1 MEKAIRRKAARVKQ
15 SVEEVVDA
23 SESEDERIE
32 TDITGP
38 IDRSMLIPTGSTL
51 LNLALSDD
59 PYGGFALGTINN
71 IIGDSAAGK
80 TFLFWTMLAEMTYD
94 ERFSEHELIYDEPEA
109 AFAFNISKLFGQ
121 AVEDRVNTDTVS
133 DSVEDWH
140 DNVFAKVKENVPFI
154 YGLDSLD
161 AISSEEEIERD
172 IRKGT
177 FGAAK
182 PKLIGEI
189 LRKIVQGVKGS
200 KSAVFVISQTRDAIG
215 VMFGDKKTRS
225 GGKALKFFSSHEIWM
240 AVKAHIKRKE
250 RDVGVHVR
258 VKISKNK
265 ITGKLRIVEFPIYYD
280 YGVDDVTSCIGF
292 LTDEGHW
299 TVTKNVVNTKGEI
312 VKEPMK
318 TEALAS
324 FIAANPNQYKKLV
337 NITAS
342 VWRKVEDSV
351 STKMPPKYQRD

>member
-1 MEKAIRRKAARVKQ
+1 MADKPTRRRIAVD
-15 SVEEVVDA
+15 EVVEA
-23 SESEDERIE
+23 IESEEDKAEM
-32 TDITGP
+32 DLGP

-71 IIGDSAAGK
+71 IVGDSAAGK

-94 ERFSEHELIYDEPEA
+94 ERFNEHELIYDEPEA
-109 AFAFNISKLFGQ
+109 AFAFNTSKLFGQ
-121 AVEDRVNTDTVS
+121 EVEDRVKLDTVS

-140 DNVFAKVKENVPFI
+140 DNVFTKVKENVPFI

-172 IRKGT
+172 VRKGT

-189 LRKIVQGVKGS
+189 LRKIVQGVKGQR
-200 KSAVFVISQTRDAIG
+200 SAVFVISQTRDAIG

-225 GGKALKFFSSHEIWM
+225 GGKALKFFSSHELWM

-280 YGVDDVTSCIGF
+280 YGVDDITSCINF
-292 LTDEGHW
+292 LVEEGHW

-312 VKEPMK
+312 TKEPIK

-324 FIAANPNQYKKLV
+324 FIANNPSVYEKLID
-337 NITAS
+337 ITTKE
-342 VWRKVEDSV
+342 WRRIEDSI
-351 STKMPPKYQRD
+351 STKMPPKYSRN